1 MPTAPD
7 PVERLIAQL
16 ARLPGVG
23 EKSAA
28 RLAFY
33 LMRDLRHSQANGL
46 ASLSGDLAQALVDAG
61 RDIRLCRICA
71 NMTSG
76 DVCQI
81 CDDAHRD
88 SSLICVV
95 ESVADLRAIERAG
108 VLRGRFHVL
117 HGALAPLDGIG
128 PEDLY
133 IDSLLERVK
142 AEGTREVVLA
152 MNANVDGDTTALY
165 LSRVLSP
172 HVEAVSRLASGI
184 PLGGEL
190 EYLDGGT
197 LARAFADRRGFGD

>member
-1 MPTAPD
+1 MTSSPD

-46 ASLSGDLAQALVDAG
+46 SSLSEDLAQALVNAG
-61 RDIRLCRICA
+61 KDVRLCRVCA
-71 NMTSG
+71 NMTSS
-76 DVCQI
+76 DLCNI
-81 CDDAHRD
+81 CSDPHRD
-88 SSLICVV
+88 RSVICVV

-108 VLRGRFHVL
+108 VLRGTFHVL
-117 HGALAPLDGIG
+117 HGALAPLEGIG

-133 IDSLLERVK
+133 IDSLVERVK
-142 AEGTREVVLA
+142 SEGTREVVLA

-165 LSRVLSP
+165 LSRVLAP
-172 HVEAVSRLASGI
+172 HEIG
-184 PLGGEL
+184 
-190 EYLDGGT
+190 
-197 LARAFADRRGFGD
+197 RAHV

>member
-1 MPTAPD
+1 MTSSPD

-46 ASLSGDLAQALVDAG
+46 SSLSEDLAQALVNAG
-61 RDIRLCRICA
+61 KDVRLCRVCA
-71 NMTSG
+71 NMTSS
-76 DVCQI
+76 DLCNI
-81 CDDAHRD
+81 CSDPHRD
-88 SSLICVV
+88 RSVICVV

-108 VLRGRFHVL
+108 VLRGTFHVL
-117 HGALAPLDGIG
+117 HGALAPLEGIG

-133 IDSLLERVK
+133 IDSLVERVK
-142 AEGTREVVLA
+142 SEGTREVVLA

-165 LSRVLSP
+165 LISSSCTACITGEPIGFWDPIGWRIG
-172 HVEAVSRLASGI
+172 VSRRWDTRSSF
-184 PLGGEL
+184 
-190 EYLDGGT
+190 
-197 LARAFADRRGFGD
+197 R

>member
-1 MPTAPD
+1 MPTSPD

-28 RLAFY
+28 RLAFH
-33 LMRDLRHSQANGL
+33 LMRDLRHSHANGL
-46 ASLSGDLAQALVDAG
+46 SSLSEDLAEALVNAG
-61 RDIRLCRICA
+61 RDVRLCRVCA
-71 NMTSG
+71 NMTSTE
-76 DVCQI
+76 VCQI
-81 CDDAHRD
+81 CEDVRRD
-88 SSLICVV
+88 PSLICVV

-133 IDSLLERVK
+133 IDSLVERVK

-165 LSRVLSP
+165 LSRVLAP
-172 HVEAVSRLASGI
+172 HVESVSRLASGI

>member
-1 MPTAPD
+1 MTNAPD

-33 LMRDLRHSQANGL
+33 LMRDLRHSHANGL
-46 ASLSGDLAQALVDAG
+46 SSLSEDLAQALVNAG
-61 RDIRLCRICA
+61 RDVRLCQICA
-71 NMTSG
+71 NMTSAQT
-76 DVCQI
+76 CNI
-81 CDDAHRD
+81 CEDARRD
-88 SSLICVV
+88 PSLICVV
-95 ESVADLRAIERAG
+95 ESVADLRAIERSG

-133 IDSLLERVK
+133 IDSLVERVK
-142 AEGTREVVLA
+142 REGTKEVVLA

-172 HVEAVSRLASGI
+172 HVQAVSRLASGI

>member
-1 MPTAPD
+1 MSSSPD

-46 ASLSGDLAQALVDAG
+46 SSLSEDLAQALVNAG
-61 RDIRLCRICA
+61 KDVKLCRVCA
-71 NMTSG
+71 NMTSNEL
-76 DVCQI
+76 CNI
-81 CDDAHRD
+81 CSDPHRD
-88 SSLICVV
+88 RSLICVV

-108 VLRGRFHVL
+108 VLRGTFHVL
-117 HGALAPLDGIG
+117 HGALAPLEGIG
-128 PEDLY
+128 PEDLH

-142 AEGTREVVLA
+142 SDGTQEVVLA

-165 LSRVLSP
+165 LSRVLAP
-172 HVEAVSRLASGI
+172 HVSKVSRLASGI

-197 LARAFADRRGFGD
+197 LARAFADRRGFTD

>member
-1 MPTAPD
+1 MTSSPD

-46 ASLSGDLAQALVDAG
+46 SSLSEDLAQALVNAG
-61 RDIRLCRICA
+61 KDVRLCRVCA
-71 NMTSG
+71 NMTSS
-76 DVCQI
+76 DLCNI
-81 CDDAHRD
+81 CSDPHRD
-88 SSLICVV
+88 RSVICVV

-108 VLRGRFHVL
+108 VLRGTFHVL
-117 HGALAPLDGIG
+117 HGALAPLEGIG

-133 IDSLLERVK
+133 IDSLVERVK
-142 AEGTREVVLA
+142 SEGTREVVLA

-165 LSRVLSP
+165 LSRVLAP
-172 HVEAVSRLASGI
+172 HVSQVSRLASGI

-197 LARAFADRRGFGD
+197 LARAFADRRGFTD